1 MSLTGLADHGLFLDY
16 LTAMRQVGFYD
27 LLKHVVTVSIG
38 NADSFNAASGLL
50 VCDHILFCTWTY
62 SDCVGI

>member
-1 MSLTGLADHGLFLDY
+1 
-16 LTAMRQVGFYD
+16 MRQVGFYD

-50 VCDHILFCTWTY
+50 VCDHVLYVTY

>member
-27 LLKHVVTVSIG
+27 LLNHVVTVSIG
-38 NADSFNAASGLL
+38 NAASGLL
-50 VCDHILFCTWTY
+50 VCDHVLYVTY